1 MSGIPLETASDDRN
15 YHGRAFGET
24 GRWPGYRANGVIILK
39 IGIIGAGKV
48 GTTLGK
54 HLTTHG
60 VLVAGF
66 ASRSHESAVTAA
78 DFTETTAYHT
88 LEELV
93 LASDTLF
100 LTTPDGE
107 IGRVWD
113 CIRETRLELQE
124 KIICH
129 FSGSLSSHVFSGIEQ
144 TGAYGCSIHPMFAFN
159 DKYTSYQEFPRAIL
173 TLEGHPKAVRVV
185 TSLFGDCLGHR
196 ILTIRTED
204 KVRYHAAAAM
214 ASNYMIG
221 LYQVSLK
228 LLGECG
234 FSQEEG
240 GALLRSLVRTN
251 VENMLEKGVQAAL
264 TGPIE
269 RNDEDTVRKH
279 LEVLDS
285 VPAEKEQ
292 EKCDGGAGDGMP
304 SSTGGS
310 VRAGLIY
317 RELGQVLV
325 SIAEKKHPDWDYAQ
339 LRHLLARQENQL

>member
-1 MSGIPLETASDDRN
+1 M
-15 YHGRAFGET
+15 
-24 GRWPGYRANGVIILK
+24 
-39 IGIIGAGKV
+39 

-54 HLTTHG
+54 HLACNG
-60 VLVAGF
+60 VPVAGYV
-66 ASRSHESAVTAA
+66 SRSRESAVTAA

-93 LASDTLF
+93 SASDTLF

-113 CIRETRLELQE
+113 CIRDTRIELQE

-159 DKYTSYQEFPRAIL
+159 DKFTSYREFPGAML
-173 TLEGHPKAVRVV
+173 TLEGHQKAVHAVA
-185 TSLFGDCLGHR
+185 SLFGDCLGHR
-196 ILTIRTED
+196 ILTVRTED

-221 LYQVSLK
+221 LYQVSLQ

-240 GALLRSLVRTN
+240 SALLRSLVRTN
-251 VENMLEKGVQAAL
+251 VENMLEKGAEAAL

-269 RNDEDTVRKH
+269 RNDGDTVRKH
-279 LEVLDS
+279 LEALDS
-285 VPAEKEQ
+285 ALAEKREEQ
-292 EKCDGGAGDGMP
+292 ESCDGGAGDGP
-304 SSTGGS
+304 TSAGGS
-310 VRAGLIY
+310 VRADLIY

-325 SIAEKKHPDWDYAQ
+325 SIAERKHPDRDYAQ
-339 LRHLLARQENQL
+339 LRHLLARQENTL

>member
-54 HLTTHG
+54 HLTLYG
-60 VLVAGF
+60 VPMAGY
-66 ASRSHESAVTAA
+66 ASRSYESAETAA

-159 DKYTSYQEFPRAIL
+159 DKFTSYQELPRAVL
-173 TLEGHPKAVRVV
+173 TLEGHQRAVHDM
-185 TSLFGDCLGHR
+185 TNLFGGWLGHR
-196 ILTIRTED
+196 ILTIQTED
-204 KVRYHAAAAM
+204 KVRYHAAATM

-221 LYQVSLK
+221 LFQVSLE

-234 FSQEEG
+234 FSQQEG
-240 GALLRSLVRTN
+240 ETLLRSLVQTN

-269 RNDEDTVRKH
+269 RNDMGTVKKH
-279 LEVLDS
+279 LQTLDS
-285 VPAEKEQ
+285 APAIGKDERKD
-292 EKCDGGAGDGMP
+292 CDGEDGALAWDG
-304 SSTGGS
+304 GC
-310 VRAGLIY
+310 VNVDRIY

-325 SIAEKKHPDWDYAQ
+325 SIAEKKNPNRDYAQ
-339 LRHLLARQENQL
+339 LRHLLARQDI